1 MSMITTRREGQILI
15 VTLDRPEQ
23 LNALS
28 ASACHDLAAI
38 WDVYETDDDLRVAIV
53 TGTGRAFSVG
63 HDLKEDIN
71 LPMPDSGWV
80 GLARRHTLDK
90 PLIAAVNGMA
100 LGGGFELALACDIII
115 ADEAATF
122 GLPEPLVGL
131 AALGGGVQ
139 ALVTSMP
146 WHIAMRYLL
155 TSEAMDAR
163 TAEKWGL
170 VSEVTPT
177 GRCLDHAMALAHIIL
192 RGGPHAIRATKAL
205 ARHVL
210 EPADKKEAAFAVSMA
225 WFERLQLLDDTRE
238 GEAAFREKRKPVWTG
253 R

>member
-1 MSMITTRREGQILI
+1 MSMIATRREGQILI
-15 VTLDRPEQ
+15 VTLDRPERM
-23 LNALS
+23 NALS
-28 ASACHDLAAI
+28 ASTCHDLAAI
-38 WDVYETDDDLRVAIV
+38 WDGYETDDDLRVAIV
-53 TGTGRAFSVG
+53 TGKGRAFSAG
-63 HDLKEDIN
+63 HDLKEDIG
-71 LPMPDSGWV
+71 LPMPDSGWA

-115 ADEAATF
+115 ADETATF

-139 ALVTSMP
+139 ALATSMP
-146 WHIAMRYLL
+146 WHSAMRYLL

-163 TAEKWGL
+163 TAERWGL
-170 VSEVTPT
+170 VSEVTPAGT
-177 GRCLDHAMALAHIIL
+177 CVDSAMALADAIL
-192 RGGPHAIRATKAL
+192 RGAPHAIRATKAL
-205 ARHVL
+205 ARTAL
-210 EPADKKEAAFAVSMA
+210 EPSDKKDAAFAHSMA
-225 WFERLQLLDDTRE
+225 WFQRLKPLDDTRE